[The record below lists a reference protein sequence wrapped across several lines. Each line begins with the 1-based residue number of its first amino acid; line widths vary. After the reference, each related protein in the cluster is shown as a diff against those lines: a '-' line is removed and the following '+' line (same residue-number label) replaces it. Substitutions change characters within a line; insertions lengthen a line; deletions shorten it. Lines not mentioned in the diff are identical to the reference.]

1 MSKALSDLSANQSFK
16 QSWFRQ
22 EKSPQQRSWGF
33 WLILAVVSL
42 VCLLPV
48 LSLIFL
54 SVSDVDGKLW
64 THLVRTVLPGAILNT
79 FLLLGGV
86 GVVTAV
92 LGVSTAWLVT
102 VCRFPGQT
110 AFSVLLLLPLA
121 LPTYVSAFAYLEFLG
136 FGGPLQSVIRDF
148 FGFKSVKEYWFPDYR
163 TFSGAILVMSLVLY
177 PYVYLATR
185 ASFAMQS
192 KSILDASR
200 TLGTTPWKMFWKV
213 GLPLAR
219 PAVVVGV
226 ALAMFETA
234 NDIGAVEFFGVKT
247 LMTTVY
253 DVWLNRSSLTTAT
266 QIACLFLIVV
276 LYLLWLEN
284 HARRKQRQFESN
296 SKAAPYEPFQL
307 RGSKAALAFLVCF
320 FPVLFGFLVPVLV
333 LLDGGFAY
341 ISSEGFETLIKP
353 IQNTLFLSISATITT
368 VGIGFLFAYVGYG
381 ISSPIVATVRRL
393 ATLGYAI
400 PGVILAI
407 GLLIPITAFENSID
421 RLMRDWFNVKTGLFL
436 SGTAFTL
443 ILAYSLRFLSISYGV
458 MDSSFKRMSPNFGH
472 AARSLGRSEAQTVWH
487 IYLPLLRPALITG
500 SIIVFVDCMKEL
512 PATLL
517 LRPFNFDTLA
527 TRVYDSASLEV
538 FEAGALPA
546 LAIVLVGLLPVIL
559 LSKQSER

>member
-1 MSKALSDLSANQSFK
+1 M
-16 QSWFRQ
+16 
-22 EKSPQQRSWGF
+22 
-33 WLILAVVSL
+33 
-42 VCLLPV
+42 
-48 LSLIFL
+48 
-54 SVSDVDGKLW
+54 
-64 THLVRTVLPGAILNT
+64 RTVLPGAILNT

-163 TFSGAILVMSLVLY
+163 TLSGAILVMSLVLY

-296 SKAAPYEPFQL
+296 SKEDL
-307 RGSKAALAFLVCF
+307 RWTDPNSTD
-320 FPVLFGFLVPVLV
+320 
-333 LLDGGFAY
+333 LD
-341 ISSEGFETLIKP
+341 
-353 IQNTLFLSISATITT
+353 
-368 VGIGFLFAYVGYG
+368 
-381 ISSPIVATVRRL
+381 
-393 ATLGYAI
+393 
-400 PGVILAI
+400 
-407 GLLIPITAFENSID
+407 
-421 RLMRDWFNVKTGLFL
+421 
-436 SGTAFTL
+436 
-443 ILAYSLRFLSISYGV
+443 
-458 MDSSFKRMSPNFGH
+458 
-472 AARSLGRSEAQTVWH
+472 
-487 IYLPLLRPALITG
+487 YL
-500 SIIVFVDCMKEL
+500 
-512 PATLL
+512 
-517 LRPFNFDTLA
+517 
-527 TRVYDSASLEV
+527 
-538 FEAGALPA
+538 
-546 LAIVLVGLLPVIL
+546 
-559 LSKQSER
+559 